1 MYEKTRVCECCGK
14 ELVYGSRSAWWLAE
28 KNNAICKSCAS
39 KKRAKRFNNLSVLLE
54 ETPETYYWIGFLLA
68 DGHFDN
74 GKRIV
79 VGLAEHDRDH
89 LEKFAKYIGYKGTIS
104 LVKKGP
110 YSAVR
115 LSAMDT
121 EVVGKL
127 CEKFDIKS
135 NKTYNPPE
143 SLSWIPEDLFLCLMA
158 GLIDGDG
165 SINESCIRIKVHISW
180 FNILLEFCK
189 RLKLPEKNV
198 FLTKE
203 GYCLFYI
210 NRIDANNL
218 FKDLICN
225 NTIPFMHR
233 KWLNIVVDEFKRL
246 NYDDYCGPHKS
257 EGTKKIISLY
267 ENGYTTKQ
275 ISKIVNKK
283 EGTVL
288 KIKSRYINIP
298 DLHKKEKSLKKKEEI
313 IHLLISGKRYKE
325 ISKIVG
331 VSLSYI
337 TKIKKEYYEKK

>member
-165 SINESCIRIKVHISW
+165 NISNFHGRKDAFMRIKQEKSW
-180 FNILLEFCK
+180 LPILKEFAKYFKEEDRVKINKQGYAEVEITGFSKIRELKKKLLEYN
-189 RLKLPEKNV
+189 LP
-198 FLTKE
+198 LM
-203 GYCLFYI
+203 
-210 NRIDANNL
+210 D
-218 FKDLICN
+218 
-225 NTIPFMHR
+225 R
-233 KWLNIVVDEFKRL
+233 KW
-246 NYDDYCGPHKS
+246 
-257 EGTKKIISLY
+257 
-267 ENGYTTKQ
+267 
-275 ISKIVNKK
+275 SKIDIGLQTKY
-283 EGTVL
+283 E
-288 KIKSRYINIP
+288 
-298 DLHKKEKSLKKKEEI
+298 KKEEI
-313 IHLLISGKRYKE
+313 YHKIKELLSQKIKQIE
-325 ISKIVG
+325 IAKIVG
-331 VSLSYI
+331 VSKSTV
-337 TKIKKEYYEKK
+337 TKVKKQIENE